1 MLHQQ
6 EKDFTSFF
14 HQKWETEFK
23 LNYFINAKQQLSL
36 NLQWVGIQAHEN
48 KFYVIDADRYRL
60 NEISKPY
67 SESDNFS
74 ISDLSLQLRYRW
86 QIAPL
91 SDVYFVVTKSGSNTA
106 KYTAFNDLAEDTF
119 DNPLSDEIILKIRYR
134 FGS

>member
-1 MLHQQ
+1 M
-6 EKDFTSFF
+6 T
-14 HQKWETEFK
+14 
-23 LNYFINAKQQLSL
+23 
-36 NLQWVGIQAHEN
+36 
-48 KFYVIDADRYRL
+48 DADRYVL

-74 ISDLSLQLRYRW
+74 ISDLSVQLRYRW

-106 KYTAFNDLAEDTF
+106 KYTTFDDLAEDTF

>member
-1 MLHQQ
+1 M
-6 EKDFTSFF
+6 
-14 HQKWETEFK
+14 
-23 LNYFINAKQQLSL
+23 

-48 KFYVIDADRYRL
+48 KFYVIDADRYVL

-74 ISDLSLQLRYRW
+74 ISDLSVQLRYRW

-106 KYTAFNDLAEDTF
+106 KYTTFDDLAEDTF